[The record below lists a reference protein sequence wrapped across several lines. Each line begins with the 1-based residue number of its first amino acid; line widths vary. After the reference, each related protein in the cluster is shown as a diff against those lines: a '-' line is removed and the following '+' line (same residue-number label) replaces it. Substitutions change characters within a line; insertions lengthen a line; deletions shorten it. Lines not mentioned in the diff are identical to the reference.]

1 MSNEPIAFFFTP
13 DGKIILHKIQARGTK
28 FFVKN
33 NKNVKGIYT
42 LNNKYRKTMG
52 KTSCYFYATQETN
65 NIDPVL
71 VDKLNKWKSKN
82 GLTEVKRKDVKH
94 GSKLRTLFKQKEKKQ
109 EIIENLKKEESEKAN
124 EIKSEVNMVDQ
135 QISQRLDQLKQ
146 QHNKEINTTN
156 AEKGFMLLAHLKEIG
171 KIDQVEF
178 DKYLDK
184 VEKNTYTFDMLL
196 DDMREKHDVQVSE
209 PLDINVEDFIQDLG
223 AQSAPELAGFCQD
236 IIKAKRG
243 LKDLT
248 PAPVKAFMPA
258 GILLALIIGGM
269 IAAVLGFQYL
279 GSGSGIPSSESI
291 GIKMPWEM
299 FGGQFLAALKFW

>member
-1 MSNEPIAFFFTP
+1 MEIHMSNEPVGIFFTP
-13 DGKIILHKIQARGTK
+13 DGKILFHKIQARGSK

-33 NKNVKGIYT
+33 NKNIKGIYT
-42 LNNKYRKTMG
+42 LNNKYRKTCG
-52 KTSCYFYATQETN
+52 KTSIYFYATQETN
-65 NIDPVL
+65 NIDLVL
-71 VDKLNKWKSKN
+71 VDKLNKWKTKN

-94 GSKLRTLFKQKEKKQ
+94 GSKLRTLFKQKEKRAEMIEELKQ
-109 EIIENLKKEESEKAN
+109 SESTKAD
-124 EIKSEVNMVDQ
+124 EIKSEVNMVEQ
-135 QISQRLDQLKQ
+135 EIAKRLEQLKTM
-146 QHNKEINTTN
+146 HNKNINTTN

-196 DDMREKHDVQVSE
+196 DDMRDKHDVQVSE

-236 IIKAKRG
+236 IIKAKKG

-248 PAPVKAFMPA
+248 PAPVKSFMTA
-258 GILLALIIGGM
+258 GIVLAIMIG
-269 IAAVLGFQYL
+269 AVLLIAVGAPYL
-279 GSGSGIPSSESI
+279 TGQSAIPTGGE
-291 GIKMPWEM
+291 GGLKMPWDM
-299 FGGQFLAALKFW
+299 FGG